1 MPKINVLE
9 NGISVTREMTR
20 EEYAEYLEM
29 LRLAQE
35 EDHAD
40 I

>member
-9 NGISVTREMTR
+9 NGISVTREMTPA
-20 EEYAEYLEM
+20 EYAEYMQM
-29 LRLAQE
+29 LAMAQE
-35 EDHAD
+35 ESYAD

>member
-9 NGISVTREMTR
+9 NGISVTREMTAA
-20 EEYAEYLEM
+20 EYAEYLEM

-35 EDHAD
+35 EDYAD
-40 I
+40 L